1 VSIRYVEQADIDPVK
16 WDRTV
21 DVSLNASLYG
31 KSWFLDSVA
40 DTWDAL
46 IENDYLAVMPLVFR
60 KGFVFT
66 EIYPP
71 LLTKYLGIFSSLPVN
86 HDKINRFIQHIPK
99 KFKKINIC
107 LNRLNTQS
115 LQLGRVS
122 GQPCFELDL
131 ISSYDLKQKK
141 YTSIALDNIAIAWEN
156 KLSVM
161 KHLSLTELEYFLR
174 VNAKAGNRILTFS
187 SLRQILSRLNKK
199 GKAIIVGVYGPE
211 NTLCSVAVFVNE
223 TNSIILLYAC
233 TNSQC
238 CALKANYLIIDSF
251 LRDYSGNNITMGF
264 DYTDTSWN
272 ENLYHDFGAV
282 KGYCYTVK
290 INRLPTLIKWAF

>member
-1 VSIRYVEQADIDPVK
+1 MPIRYVKQADIDPVK
-16 WDRTV
+16 WDRTI

-46 IENDYLAVMPLVFR
+46 IENDYMAVMPLVFR

-71 LLTKYLGIFSSLPVN
+71 LLTKYLGVFSSLPVD
-86 HDKINRFIQHIPK
+86 HDKINRFILHIPE

-107 LNRLNTQS
+107 MNRLNTQS
-115 LQLGRVS
+115 LQLDRVS
-122 GQPCFELDL
+122 GQTCFELDL
-131 ISSYDLKQKK
+131 ISSYDLKRKK
-141 YTSIALDNIAIAWEN
+141 YSPIVPDNIAIAREN
-156 KLSVM
+156 KLSLI

-174 VNAKAGNRILTFS
+174 VNVKSGHRIRIFS

-199 GKAIIVGVYGPE
+199 GKAIVVGVYGPE
-211 NTLCSVAVFVNE
+211 NTICSVAIFVND

-233 TNSQC
+233 TNQQC
-238 CALKANYLIIDSF
+238 SAYKANYLIIDSF
-251 LRDYSGNNITMGF
+251 LRDYSGNNITIGF
-264 DYTDTSWN
+264 DYTDTIWN

-282 KGYCYTVK
+282 KGYCYNVI
-290 INRLPTLIKWAF
+290 INRLPALIKWAF